1 MPDDQ
6 FKNRLILVVDDEE
19 RMVRFIRL
27 NLEHDG
33 FKVIEAFNGTKA
45 INQVRSN
52 LPDLVLLDIMMPDM
66 DGFEVLRIIRE
77 TSNVPVIMLTAK
89 GEEDDR
95 VRGLELGADDYV
107 TKPFSPREL
116 VSRVRAVL
124 RRTETTGVST
134 HGLIEVDERLKLD
147 FERREIWVDGELVK
161 LRPTEYRLLYHLVQN
176 AGWVVT
182 HDQILAKV
190 WGYEYRDEPHYVRL
204 YINYLRKK
212 LEEDPANPKYILTE
226 RGVGYRFVDF
236 RRKDFHRKPV
246 ISLTHELTKK
256 FFNLAGDRFNRHQGQ
271 CPCIYAANWQGGNG
285 YCKG

>member
-1 MPDDQ
+1 MSEDS
-6 FKNRLILVVDDEE
+6 FRNRVILVVDDEE
-19 RMVRFIRL
+19 RMARFIRL

-33 FKVIEAFNGTKA
+33 FQVVEAYRGLEAVQKLRDVMPDVI
-45 INQVRSN
+45 I
-52 LPDLVLLDIMMPDM
+52 LDVMLPDM
-66 DGFEVLRIIRE
+66 DGFEVLKLIRE
-77 TSNVPVIMLTAK
+77 ISQVPVIMLTAK

-124 RRTETTGVST
+124 RRTESAGFVSRDVYQ
-134 HGLIEVDERLKLD
+134 IDDRLKID
-147 FERREIWVDGELVK
+147 FGRREVWVEGKLVK

-176 AGWVVT
+176 AGWVMT
-182 HDQILAKV
+182 YDQLLSKV

-204 YINYLRKK
+204 YVNYLRQK

-236 RRKDFHRKPV
+236 
-246 ISLTHELTKK
+246 
-256 FFNLAGDRFNRHQGQ
+256 NR
-271 CPCIYAANWQGGNG
+271 AAAE
-285 YCKG
+285 KTD

>member
-1 MPDDQ
+1 MVDA
-6 FKNRLILVVDDEE
+6 RLRDRRILVVDDEE

-33 FKVIEAFNGTKA
+33 FQVIEAFRGTQA
-45 INQVRSN
+45 IDRLRSS
-52 LPDLVLLDIMMPDM
+52 LPDLILLDVMLPDI
-66 DGFEVLRIIRE
+66 DGFEVLAMVRE
-77 TSNVPVIMLTAK
+77 ISSVPVIMLTAK

-95 VRGLELGADDYV
+95 VRGLELGADDYI

-124 RRTETTGVST
+124 RRTESAAGTT
-134 HGLIEVDERLKLD
+134 HGLIVVDDRLKLD
-147 FERREIWVDGELVK
+147 FDRREVWVDGELVQ

-176 AGWVVT
+176 AGWVIP
-182 HDQILAKV
+182 HDQLLAKV

-212 LEEDPANPKYILTE
+212 LEKDASNPQYILTE

-236 RRKDFHRKPV
+236 RRP
-246 ISLTHELTKK
+246 STPTE
-256 FFNLAGDRFNRHQGQ
+256 
-271 CPCIYAANWQGGNG
+271 
-285 YCKG
+285 

>member
-1 MPDDQ
+1 MDTQ
-6 FKNRLILVVDDEE
+6 FRGRRILVVDDEE

-33 FKVIEAFNGTKA
+33 FQVIEAFRGTHA
-45 INQVRSN
+45 IESLRSDM
-52 LPDLVLLDIMMPDM
+52 PDMVLLDVMMPDI
-66 DGFEVLRIIRE
+66 DGFEVLRLIRE
-77 TSNVPVIMLTAK
+77 SSSVPVIMLTAK

-95 VRGLELGADDYV
+95 IRGLELGADDYI

-124 RRTETTGVST
+124 RRTETAGSST

-147 FERREIWVDGELVK
+147 FDRREIWVDGELVQ

-182 HDQILAKV
+182 HDQLLAKV
-190 WGYEYRDEPHYVRL
+190 WGYAYRDEPHYVRL

-212 LEEDPANPKYILTE
+212 LEKDPSDPRYILTE

-236 RRKDFHRKPV
+236 RRDAQ
-246 ISLTHELTKK
+246 S
-256 FFNLAGDRFNRHQGQ
+256 
-271 CPCIYAANWQGGNG
+271 
-285 YCKG
+285 